1 MITAALLLSTA
12 RGQNATEQGK
22 GSSGGTVVQSP
33 GTSPS
38 GTVQSPSVEAK
49 GPADKDVDNTGVNK
63 RDRGNDTLT
72 SGDQSGNKSDR
83 ELTRKIRREITK
95 NKELSTTAK
104 NIKII
109 TTNGKVTLRGPVK
122 SEEERNTIVAAAK
135 AAAGDSQVDNQLE
148 VKQTTEKTDK

>member
-1 MITAALLLSTA
+1 TLAAALLLTTA
-12 RGQNATEQGK
+12 SAQNAPVKEK
-22 GSSGGTVVQSP
+22 GPDGSGS
-33 GTSPS
+33 
-38 GTVQSPSVEAK
+38 VQSPSVDSK
-49 GPADKDVDNTGVNK
+49 GAADKDVDNTGINK
-63 RDRGNDTLT
+63 RDRGDGALT
-72 SGDQSGNKSDR
+72 SGDQSGSKSDR

-122 SEEERNTIVAAAK
+122 SEEERTTIVTAAK
-135 AAAGDSQVDNQLE
+135 SAAGDSQVDNQLE